1 MIRVILMVLL
11 ICSFGCASSPDGTKE
26 IMTKIEADR
35 KRNSQIPASVSQGRP
50 VFIEVAAYPQV
61 FPEGDIWTG
70 GVILLNIGRENLH
83 LGSLVEKY
91 QKTNKPVK

>member
-1 MIRVILMVLL
+1 MILL
-11 ICSFGCASSPDGTKE
+11 IIGSFSCASSPDGARE
-26 IMTKIEADR
+26 LMTKIEADR
-35 KRNSQIPASVSQGRP
+35 KRNSQIPASVAQGRP
-50 VFIEVAAYPQV
+50 VFVEVAAYPQV

-91 QKTNKPVK
+91 QKTNKLGK